1 MKCTL
6 FAAFSVCAVFMP
18 ALSGCVANIDN
29 QPAEIDMLREAR
41 PVGEAKDLSVNLK
54 FDIGQFEITKA
65 SDDNLFSFDL
75 QYDKQHYEPKF
86 NFDSGDHASMRL
98 EINSRGDGLNRVRSR
113 DNDLTLRLND
123 KLPID
128 LDVTTGVSESNLD
141 MTGLQV
147 RRMHLRGGV
156 GKTEVTFDRP
166 SQERL
171 RSLDVESGVGEL
183 VIHGLGNTQVE
194 SLSLR
199 GGIGRT
205 DLDFTGDWGTTSNDT
220 TIKVGVG
227 EVRVTIP
234 REANVE
240 IDAQGGFLSNVSAPS
255 FEQNG
260 HTYSHRGEAGAAK
273 IHIRVESG
281 VGAVNLELI

>member
-1 MKCTL
+1 MKWTL
-6 FAAFSVCAVFMP
+6 FAVFTVCAALMP
-18 ALSGCVANIDN
+18 ALSGCISNFDN

-41 PVGEAKDLSVNLK
+41 PVGAAKDLAVNLK
-54 FDIGQFEITKA
+54 LDVAQFEITKA

-86 NFDSGDHASMRL
+86 NFDSGAHAAMRL
-98 EINSRGDGLNRVRSR
+98 EINSRGANPGRSR

-128 LDVTTGVSESNLD
+128 LDVTAGVSESNLD

-166 SQERL
+166 SAERL

-183 VIHGLGNTQVE
+183 VIHGLGNAQVE
-194 SLSLR
+194 NLSLR

-205 DLDFTGDWGTTSNDT
+205 ELDFTGELGMTSSDA

-234 REANVE
+234 READVE
-240 IDAQGGFLSNVSAPS
+240 IDAEGGFLSNVSAPS

-260 HTYSHRGEAGAAK
+260 HTYTHRGEAGAAK

-281 VGAVNLELI
+281 VGAVNVELI